1 MKKLLKTYFFLV
13 SSVLLLG
20 ACSGYDNRNACLLSH
35 IDSLLDVRPDSA
47 LRMLQSV
54 SPDSLADRN
63 ERAYYGLLLVQAKY
77 KNYLPLK
84 DDTLSQALAT
94 YYGETG
100 NRAMQARAY
109 YNLGCVYTDR
119 EEFDH
124 AFRAYHEA
132 ARLARQENDKLTLCR
147 TYNNMAHICLTQG
160 MPERADSLYAAVE
173 TLARQTGDSIRLA
186 EALLR
191 RGIYQLSLGQEAY
204 PQAKQ
209 LIWQGYELAQKEQ
222 STAILHLA
230 FSSLYMLHRFLDQ
243 NREALEVAR
252 RFVAMPSDDTARS
265 RAWLFLG
272 DAYYQQNQYDSAAVC
287 LKRAL
292 DTDDYQ
298 VKKNTCALLARI
310 AEKEGDWKKAVHWN
324 DELKRHQLKQQDLR
338 HTVELAVAA
347 REVEL
352 NESMRLQTEESFPIS
367 YVIISLLFLC
377 LGVMVWMLFRK
388 RNSHTNPIP
397 QEKVHEEQPAWNF
410 TAFQQGIRKTASFAK
425 AIKILEY
432 HKQYEEYS
440 QHWTTADTLNFFQE
454 VNTLLPGYRTALQTK
469 YPALSIQDTFLC
481 MLYLA
486 GLKDGQIGILI
497 ERDKSSVIRKR
508 QGILR
513 QKMGQGQTK
522 TDNLLEICML
532 THKTAINA
540 PTSETRKI

>member
-1 MKKLLKTYFFLV
+1 MKHLLKTYFFLV
-13 SSVLLLG
+13 SSVLFLG

-100 NRAMQARAY
+100 NRTMQARAY
-109 YNLGCVYTDR
+109 YNLGCVYTDK

-310 AEKEGDWKKAVHWN
+310 AERRGDQDQAIHWIKEK
-324 DELKRHQLKQQDLR
+324 ERQQLQLQASQKEKE
-338 HTVELAVAA
+338 VAVAA
-347 REVEL
+347 LEFEL
-352 NESMRLQTEESFPIS
+352 KEKWQANIQNRLYKYYIIIACLLLCIGVLGVFHWEKRKEKKAMVTDKTHPTCTEEIQPSPEIQPAWDYTEFKRRMKQTAN
-367 YVIISLLFLC
+367 YDVIISILKSYKECAEYTRHWDIVEQQKFL
-377 LGVMVWMLFRK
+377 
-388 RNSHTNPIP
+388 
-397 QEKVHEEQPAWNF
+397 QKVE
-410 TAFQQGIRKTASFAK
+410 
-425 AIKILEY
+425 
-432 HKQYEEYS
+432 
-440 QHWTTADTLNFFQE
+440 D
-454 VNTLLPGYRTALQTK
+454 LLPGYQKALMKK
-469 YPALSIQDTFLC
+469 YPALSAKDISFCLLY
-481 MLYLA
+481 MLDLSDEQV
-486 GLKDGQIGILI
+486 GVLI
-497 ERDKSSVIRKR
+497 ERDRSTVYRKR
-508 QGILR
+508 KNILLNKMRQDAFGI
-513 QKMGQGQTK
+513 
-522 TDNLLEICML
+522 DNLLKSCIL
-532 THKTAINA
+532 
-540 PTSETRKI
+540 

>member
-1 MKKLLKTYFFLV
+1 MKHLLKTYFFLV

-47 LRMLQSV
+47 LHMLQSV

-191 RGIYQLSLGQEAY
+191 RGGYALSLGESAHARARQLIEEGHRLAQTLHSPTLLHISY
-204 PQAKQ
+204 ATLYTYHDHKGLHEQAKAVAKEYGNMAKDAASVCQSALLLGNSYYQ
-209 LIWQGYELAQKEQ
+209 LTQWD
-222 STAILHLA
+222 SAIVC
-230 FSSLYMLHRFLDQ
+230 LHR
-243 NREALEVAR
+243 ALETDNNIVKEN
-252 RFVAMPSDDTARS
+252 
-265 RAWLFLG
+265 
-272 DAYYQQNQYDSAAVC
+272 AY
-287 LKRAL
+287 
-292 DTDDYQ
+292 
-298 VKKNTCALLARI
+298 ALLSRI
-310 AEKEGDWKKAVHWN
+310 AERRGDQEQAIYTLDKRKRTPTITTTGFAERKGSSCCGVRIQTERKMAGKHPKQTLQVLYYNSLPVAVH
-324 DELKRHQLKQQDLR
+324 RCIG
-338 HTVELAVAA
+338 
-347 REVEL
+347 
-352 NESMRLQTEESFPIS
+352 SFP
-367 YVIISLLFLC
+367 LE
-377 LGVMVWMLFRK
+377 RK
-388 RNSHTNPIP
+388 KR
-397 QEKVHEEQPAWNF
+397 EKSN
-410 TAFQQGIRKTASFAK
+410 G
-425 AIKILEY
+425 
-432 HKQYEEYS
+432 
-440 QHWTTADTLNFFQE
+440 N
-454 VNTLLPGYRTALQTK
+454 
-469 YPALSIQDTFLC
+469 
-481 MLYLA
+481 
-486 GLKDGQIGILI
+486 
-497 ERDKSSVIRKR
+497 R
-508 QGILR
+508 Q
-513 QKMGQGQTK
+513 
-522 TDNLLEICML
+522 
-532 THKTAINA
+532 NA
-540 PTSETRKI
+540 PHLHGRDSAKSGNTTGLGLY